1 MKQGM
6 KRSTYLAVAL
16 SLLPLLG
23 FGISAPYA
31 QETTL
36 RVHYYVPAAAPIVR
50 NFITPWAKKIESE
63 SNGRIKFEQYPSMQL
78 GGTPSQLF
86 AQVKDNVV
94 DIVLA
99 LAGGTPG
106 RFPKSEVIELPF
118 IAGNAEQSSQ
128 AVWDLY
134 EKRLKDEFEGTHMI
148 AAFAHSPGLLH
159 VKGNGVRKLEDMQGL
174 KLRGSSR
181 LVNKLLETL
190 GATPVGMSLPAVPE
204 SLSKGIID
212 GTLLPW
218 EVTLPIR
225 IHEIVKTHT
234 NFEGNRSLYVGFL
247 IFAMNKKKYDSL
259 PPDLRNVI
267 DKNSGL
273 AVSRQAG
280 KVLDQA
286 DLPAIEAAKKRGN
299 AIIMLDAAETARWIQ
314 AAQKV
319 YDAWVSEMQAKGIDG
334 QSLINEA
341 KAMMTKYA
349 GAAE

>member
-1 MKQGM
+1 M
-6 KRSTYLAVAL
+6 KRSTYLAAAL
-16 SLLPLLG
+16 SLLPLLAVG
-23 FGISAPYA
+23 VSAPHA

-50 NFITPWAKKIESE
+50 NFITPWAKKVESE
-63 SNGRIKFEQYPSMQL
+63 SKGRIKFEQYPSMQL

-86 AQVKDNVV
+86 DQVRDNVV

-99 LAGGTPG
+99 LPGGTPG

-118 IAGNAEQSSQ
+118 MAGNAEQSSQ
-128 AVWDLY
+128 AVWELY
-134 EKRLKDEFEGTHMI
+134 QKHLKDEFEGTHMI

-159 VKGNGVRKLEDMQGL
+159 VKGDGVKKLEDMKGL
-174 KLRGSSR
+174 KLRGPSR
-181 LVNKLLETL
+181 LVNRLLETL
-190 GATPVGMSLPAVPE
+190 GATPVGMPLPAVPE

-218 EVTLPIR
+218 EVTRPMR

-247 IFAMNKKKYDSL
+247 ILAMNKKKYDSL

-267 DKNSGL
+267 DRNSGL
-273 AVSRQAG
+273 AVSKRAG
-280 KVLDQA
+280 EVLDEA

-299 AIIMLDAAETARWIQ
+299 TIVMLDAAETARWKQ
-314 AAQKV
+314 ASQKV
-319 YDAWVSEMQAKGIDG
+319 YDAWASEMQAKGIDG
-334 QSLINEA
+334 QVLIKDA
-341 KAMMTKYA
+341 KAMMAKYA